1 MGLRVKFWKKH
12 LQTMGLKVMKQNK
25 ITHFSLIKITKM
37 YNDNFLNIFF
47 WVYGWGNEVRGS
59 KTTKQLMGRGGG
71 VSEGTW
77 GAMAVTRSQVTG
89 WNQLGGF
96 TKSSYGKLRLGGM
109 LLASNSRKG

>member
-59 KTTKQLMGRGGG
+59 KATKQLMGRGGG
-71 VSEGTW
+71 FQKVLEVQWQPSSERQQGN
-77 GAMAVTRSQVTG
+77 AMRQAM
-89 WNQLGGF
+89 WLG
-96 TKSSYGKLRLGGM
+96 SMMR
-109 LLASNSRKG
+109 